1 MSTGLPLN
9 FYTIYSNATSE
20 LKRFAPQWTEQT
32 HSDWPVLH
40 ELMRPAHLKGYEGV
54 KKQDISRG
62 TDREKVETDVWG
74 DSYSKISWDLFA
86 GILFW
91 LGSGSWRGIFFTATV
106 VEWLMMLF
114 MLILCVFWR
123 GNWGSTGIRCNAHN
137 RVGQANVTMCCGG
150 VRTETEQR

>member
-1 MSTGLPLN
+1 MSIALRHKQHSETLVHAHSISFLDTFCTPEPLWTRAFPQAHKEHAETPMSTGLPLN
-9 FYTIYSNATSE
+9 FHTIYSNATSE
-20 LKRFAPQWTEQT
+20 LERFAPQWTEQT

-54 KKQDISRG
+54 KKQEIWRG

-91 LGSGSWRGIFFTATV
+91 LV
-106 VEWLMMLF
+106 VVHGE
-114 MLILCVFWR
+114 VF
-123 GNWGSTGIRCNAHN
+123 ST
-137 RVGQANVTMCCGG
+137 QPLW
-150 VRTETEQR
+150 